1 MYSRALIIQLIFVLV
16 FVINDVSCRS
26 NFFQPPQA
34 CQNEPESNQEN
45 CLKNFCLTNNRKFV
59 CQAYDCK
66 RNNGGDGIVAKLSK
80 LRCIENACEINTTEP
95 VCVELNQCSAKKKTE
110 GFFSYIGCIMTL
122 FQAS

>member
-1 MYSRALIIQLIFVLV
+1 MYSRAIIIPLVIVL
-16 FVINDVSCRS
+16 FITIDNASCRS
-26 NFFQPPQA
+26 NFFQPPKV

-45 CLKNFCLTNNRKFV
+45 CLNDFCLTNNRKFV

-66 RNNGGDGIVAKLSK
+66 KNNAGNGVFSKLSK
-80 LRCIENACEINTTEP
+80 LRCIESACEINTTEP

-110 GFFSYIGCIMTL
+110 GFFSYIGCITTL